1 MSSGEWGGRRVA
13 RARAIVATWLP
24 APCGQ
29 CGVTVDSSDEWVVGH
44 TVARWLRPDLTWV
57 LSNWRPEHRPCS
69 DASSQGEVIA
79 KARHEGARLAGFP
92 DSAIPGRPPAFPSLP
107 PGPGVAQRAQIE
119 TREGLSWQPDAM
131 RAYPWL
137 ADFADVP
144 DDASP
149 PLWMS
154 LPHEDAVGS
163 YGAEAC
169 AWIESVERKTL
180 RWWQRLAIVRQLE
193 HRADGSLCHRTIVES
208 ASRRSGKSVRI
219 RGMALWRLANA
230 ELIGEVQTVI
240 HTGNDIPICREIQSR
255 CWRWAEANWGAKSVV
270 KANGKE
276 CVEAPDGSRWLVRSQ
291 DGVYGWE
298 AGLAVVDEGWD
309 VKPDTVSEGLE
320 PAMLERL
327 WAQLHI
333 TSTAHRRAKS
343 TMRSRLLDAL
353 TRDDGETLLLVWA
366 APPDADVSDPQ
377 VWRDASPHW
386 SEDRS
391 RMITAKY
398 EKALAG
404 EVDPEADD
412 PDPMAGFCA
421 QYLNM
426 WPLRERAAVRGDGLV
441 EESAWADL
449 AMLPDLD
456 ATPAAAAIE
465 SWFGRG
471 VSLALAYREGDQV
484 IVRVDDHTEMS
495 IAISALRATGYR
507 GRVTV
512 GKSLMADPALR
523 SVNRTP
529 SAQMTSS
536 AVADFA
542 RLLTEDVLRH
552 DGSEH
557 LTGQVL
563 GVRTQPG
570 PDGARMVSKGRSDA
584 LKAAAWAVTSARSS
598 TGSVMRIVLPTG
610 VAAS

>member
-1 MSSGEWGGRRVA
+1 MSSDWSGRRVTQ
-13 RARAIVATWLP
+13 ARAIVSPWLP

-29 CGVTVDSSDEWVVGH
+29 CKLTVTSADEWVVGH
-44 TVARWLRPDLTWV
+44 EIARSLRPDLTWV
-57 LSNWRPEHRPCS
+57 VSNWRVEHRACS
-69 DASSQGEVIA
+69 DKTGQRAVIEKAFAAGAASV
-79 KARHEGARLAGFP
+79 FP
-92 DSAIPGRPPAFPSLP
+92 ATDDANSPRSFRSLP
-107 PGPGVAQRAQIE
+107 PGPSAAQRATIE
-119 TREGLSWQPDAM
+119 TREGLLWQPDAM

-137 ADFADVP
+137 ADFAEVP
-144 DDASP
+144 QDASP

-163 YGAEAC
+163 YGAEAIE
-169 AWIESVERKTL
+169 WIESVERKRL

-193 HRADGSLCHRTIVES
+193 HRADGSLCHRTVVES

-219 RGMALWRLANA
+219 RGMALWRMNNA

-255 CWRWAEANWGAKSVV
+255 CWRWAEGHWGPKAVI

-298 AGLAVVDEGWD
+298 AGLAVVDEAWD
-309 VKPDTVSEGLE
+309 VKPGTISEGLE

-343 TMRSRLLDAL
+343 TMRSRLIDAL

-386 SEDRS
+386 SEDRQ
-391 RMITAKY
+391 RMISAKF
-398 EKALAG
+398 EKARAG

-426 WPLRERAAVRGDGLV
+426 WPLRDRTVVRGDELISV
-441 EESAWADL
+441 DAWSAL
-449 AMLPDLD
+449 TVLPDD
-456 ATPAAAAIE
+456 EAVPVAAAIE

-471 VSLALAYREGDQV
+471 TSLALVYREDGRLV
-484 IVRVDDHTEMS
+484 ASATDHPDVAAAAET
-495 IAISALRATGYR
+495 LRASGYR
-507 GRVTV
+507 GRAIV
-512 GKSLMADPALR
+512 GKSLMDDPALR
-523 SVNRTP
+523 KTNRHP
-529 SAQMTSS
+529 STQMMTA

-542 RLLTEDVLRH
+542 RLLSEGVLHH
-552 DGSEH
+552 DGGEH

-563 GVRTQPG
+563 DVRTQPG
-570 PDGARMVSKGRSDA
+570 ADGARLTSKGRADA
-584 LKAAAWAVTSARSS
+584 VKAVAWATSAGRLARA
-598 TGSVMRIVLPTG
+598 GSMAIVLPSG
-610 VAAS
+610 V